1 MKPRP
6 APRLWPVL
14 LALAL
19 AASVEAALV
28 SGSIAYTKNLET
40 RLLAEPRPLAA
51 VTGKVRYASK
61 LTVQEAR
68 GPWLRVSEGS
78 AAGWVFAGN
87 VSETKP
93 GEIAGADALGLSA
106 SKTTATAAAR
116 GLTEVGAAYATQH
129 SLGDARG
136 DLEWLRTQSA
146 AVSTEDI
153 DAFLKE
159 QKKGEFQ

>member
-1 MKPRP
+1 M
-6 APRLWPVL
+6 
-14 LALAL
+14 LALVL

-61 LTVQEAR
+61 LNVQEAK
-68 GPWLRVSEGS
+68 GPWLRVSDGS

-87 VSETKP
+87 VSEAKP
-93 GEIAGADALGLSA
+93 GEISGADALGLSA

-116 GLTEVGAAYATQH
+116 GLTEVADAYATQH
-129 SLGDARG
+129 GLGDARG
-136 DLEWLRTQSA
+136 DLEWLRAQGA
-146 AVSTEDI
+146 AVSAEDVE
-153 DAFLKE
+153 AFLKE
-159 QKKGEFQ
+159 HKKGEFQ